1 LERNRDSIVDRLR
14 GLVES
19 ALAWAVW
26 AAGVLE
32 ACGHRTVLER
42 WLAAQLS
49 LTDVVQTAL
58 ESADR
63 VVVLIS
69 DRLLFQL
76 DLYGAR
82 EPETLREL
90 VADQGSR
97 VVLVEVG
104 EDELS
109 DTAGDFESVSLRPLD
124 RDAAIRALLV
134 HLGIQAS
141 PAHMPAGF
149 PDDPLPIWSGV
160 PLRNPRITGREELL
174 DELRQV
180 LLRNEVHPGVCTLLG
195 GPGMGKTQVVTE
207 YVHRWRSEYDG
218 VWWIDADVVP
228 GKVANRVTR
237 VLAEAQRVP
246 EHRCLIVLDGWDA
259 MENAVEVLSRTGYKH
274 VVITSRN
281 EDWAEHVPVLR
292 VGPLRGDARPVGEEL
307 LRKALVR
314 VEKWDG
320 RPGVSGFFVAP
331 GWALTSTGTDWG
343 AEPGAGVAT
352 YDGRRL
358 RIERVHRSGDLE
370 LLRVPDALEEH
381 CVWLSDQ
388 PFPSPGEV
396 LVQAAGPVRQ
406 EGSSTVSE
414 LVGLEGSSLRLGGA
428 SLTAL
433 SEGGAVFDPRQ
444 GAVIGVV
451 GLRPEGRGGAL
462 SVPVATIGD
471 APMWHEV
478 ITAHDRHHWRRYGD
492 THVTSWIDIQDELLR
507 DTWQQRDFTP
517 EWRAELYAILAELPP
532 PTGPEQVLELTDRR
546 KIAARL
552 SPYAP
557 HSWREGVGIAH
568 HQERGL
574 GAVALYAA
582 RVWAELPGPAQP
594 LARLRSWVERAKET
608 LLEDQSTR
616 SQDITAVLERSE
628 LASAVLV
635 EVVNPAWDPHRF
647 ELRVMVRAG
656 GEWMPL
662 SEQAG
667 VPAESVQAFLAEPLN
682 RAFRQADGLEGS
694 APLFWS
700 LPRTLLNTP
709 VENWWSSSDDVPF
722 ALDRAVAVRSLERG
736 QVLPE
741 HRARWAG
748 VSHGTLQGLSLAGI
762 RDEAD
767 LYARLTNAP
776 AMTVP
781 YFCWHGAQEMSPFAD
796 AAIRLGYPVM
806 LWSRQHDDADCREF
820 HEQVGALL
828 EEVGWVGQLLER
840 VRDIR
845 VRAFAEEPTSWSRWI
860 TLFYDPPELVPP
872 PRPLEAP

>member
-1 LERNRDSIVDRLR
+1 MVYAGFDQ
-14 GLVES
+14 
-19 ALAWAVW
+19 AWAGW
-26 AAGVLE
+26 AGGVLR
-32 ACGHRTVLER
+32 ACGHRADFVR
-42 WLAAQLS
+42 WGTPRQSQS
-49 LTDVVQTAL
+49 LTEATRTAL

-63 VVVLIS
+63 VVVLLS
-69 DRLLFQL
+69 GWLFFQMGL
-76 DLYGAR
+76 SGAQ
-82 EPETLREL
+82 EPVGGLREL
-90 VADQGSR
+90 VADQDGR
-97 VVLVEVG
+97 VALVEVG
-104 EDELS
+104 EDELPVAAE
-109 DTAGDFESVSLRPLD
+109 DLESVSLRGLD
-124 RDAAIRALLV
+124 QAAAARNLLA
-134 HLGIQAS
+134 HLGLQA
-141 PAHMPAGF
+141 PALHLPAGF
-149 PDDPLPIWSGV
+149 PDDPVPIWSGV

-174 DELRQV
+174 DELRQMLV
-180 LLRNEVHPGVCTLLG
+180 GNAFNPGVCALLG

-207 YVHRWRSEYDG
+207 YAHRWRSEYDG

-259 MENAVEVLSRTGYKH
+259 MENAVEVLSRIRYQH

-281 EDWAEHVPVLR
+281 EDWAEHVSVLR

-314 VEKWDG
+314 VEEWDG

-343 AEPGAGVAT
+343 AEPGAGVVT
-352 YDGRRL
+352 HDGRRL

-396 LVQAAGPVRQ
+396 LVQAAGPVGQ

-428 SLTAL
+428 LLTTL

-444 GAVIGVV
+444 GAVIGAV
-451 GLRPEGRGGAL
+451 GLRPEDRGGAL

-478 ITAHDRHHWRRYGD
+478 ITAHDRHHWRRYSD

-568 HQERGL
+568 HQEGGL

-594 LARLRSWVERAKET
+594 WRGCGPGWSGRRRRCWRISRRVHRTSRPCCRGAISLRPS
-608 LLEDQSTR
+608 SSR
-616 SQDITAVLERSE
+616 S
-628 LASAVLV
+628 
-635 EVVNPAWDPHRF
+635 
-647 ELRVMVRAG
+647 
-656 GEWMPL
+656 
-662 SEQAG
+662 
-667 VPAESVQAFLAEPLN
+667 
-682 RAFRQADGLEGS
+682 S
-694 APLFWS
+694 AP
-700 LPRTLLNTP
+700 
-709 VENWWSSSDDVPF
+709 
-722 ALDRAVAVRSLERG
+722 
-736 QVLPE
+736 
-741 HRARWAG
+741 AG
-748 VSHGTLQGLSLAGI
+748 RPIVSTCG
-762 RDEAD
+762 
-767 LYARLTNAP
+767 
-776 AMTVP
+776 
-781 YFCWHGAQEMSPFAD
+781 
-796 AAIRLGYPVM
+796 
-806 LWSRQHDDADCREF
+806 
-820 HEQVGALL
+820 
-828 EEVGWVGQLLER
+828 
-840 VRDIR
+840 
-845 VRAFAEEPTSWSRWI
+845 
-860 TLFYDPPELVPP
+860 
-872 PRPLEAP
+872 